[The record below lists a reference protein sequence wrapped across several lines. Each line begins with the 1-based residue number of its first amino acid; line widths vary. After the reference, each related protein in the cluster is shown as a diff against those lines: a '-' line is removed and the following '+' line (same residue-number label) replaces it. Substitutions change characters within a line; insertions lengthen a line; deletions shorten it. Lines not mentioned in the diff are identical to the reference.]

1 MARSFLTD
9 GVSPSFHALE
19 GVALASGR
27 SVATNASPAYVWALR
42 PSPGRQVALVSG
54 GGAGHEPMHA
64 GFVGAGGLDAAAP
77 GEVFTSP
84 HNRQVYAASA
94 RVARP
99 GGIIHVVKNYTGD
112 RINFAIAAERLRAEG
127 HRVAEVLV
135 DDDLGSE
142 GHEVGRRG
150 TGATVVVEKVLGG
163 AADTGVSFD
172 DLVALGRRV
181 AERSRT
187 IAVASAAQTSPETGE
202 PAFDVASGALEYG
215 VGIHGETAAESIDH
229 PELADLV
236 DRMVGDLLGAL
247 PDPDEGV
254 LVLVNGLGGTGNL
267 ELAHAAAEA
276 VRAVE
281 AAGHHVRSVVIGTY
295 VSALDMRGFSLTL
308 TAADESWLE
317 HWWAPHDTV
326 GLPTPRALE
335 WPPPE
340 AAATGET
347 ATAGSDAADATDATA
362 QPSGWL
368 AGLAETFEARRRDLN
383 ALDQRAGDGDIGT
396 NLSSGLQ
403 AALLRSAGPDADLA
417 ADLSAVA
424 GAFLDDV
431 GGSSGPLF
439 GLVFSAVADA
449 VAGPD
454 ADDAG
459 QADDAAAVVV
469 GLRDGLEAVARVGGA
484 APGDRT
490 LLDALAP
497 ATEGSRLDRHAVAA
511 AIAGAR
517 ATSDL
522 VARRG
527 RASYLGDRA
536 LGFPDPG
543 AVAVAVVLAALLERL
558 EGGPDADL
566 QADLDELLTAQ

>member
-1 MARSFLTD
+1 MARSFMTD
-9 GVSPSFHALE
+9 GVSPSLHALD
-19 GVALASGR
+19 GIVLASGR
-27 SVATNASPAYVWALR
+27 SVGTNASPAYVWALR
-42 PSPGRQVALVSG
+42 PAPGRQVALVSG

-64 GFVGAGGLDAAAP
+64 GFVGAGGLDAAVP

-163 AADTGVSFD
+163 AADTGASFD
-172 DLVALGRRV
+172 DLVDLGRRV

-187 IAVASAAQTSPETGE
+187 IAVAHGAQTSPETGE
-202 PAFDVASGALEYG
+202 PAFDVAAGRLEYG
-215 VGIHGETAAESIDH
+215 VGIHGEAAAESIDR
-229 PELADLV
+229 PDLDALV
-236 DRMVGDLLGAL
+236 DRMVDDILDAL
-247 PDPDEGV
+247 PDPDDGV

-267 ELAHAAAEA
+267 ELAHAATEA
-276 VRAVE
+276 VRAIE
-281 AAGHHVRSVVIGTY
+281 AAGHRVRSVVIGTY

-308 TAADESWLE
+308 TAAEEAWLE

-326 GLPTPRALE
+326 ALPTPRALE
-335 WPPPE
+335 E
-340 AAATGET
+340 SATPT
-347 ATAGSDAADATDATA
+347 AGTQSDAAGSDAAEGADATA
-362 QPSGWL
+362 DAAQPSAWL
-368 AGLAETFEARRRDLN
+368 AGMAETFEARRRDLN

-396 NLSSGLQ
+396 NLASGLQ
-403 AALLRSAGPDADLA
+403 AALLRSSGPDADLA
-417 ADLSAVA
+417 ADLSALA
-424 GAFLDDV
+424 GAFLDEV

-449 VAGPD
+449 L
-454 ADDAG
+454 ADPG
-459 QADDAAAVVV
+459 ADGAAAVVV
-469 GLRDGLEAVARVGGA
+469 GLRAGQEAVARVGGA

-497 ATEGSRLDRHAVAA
+497 AARGVRLDRDAVEAA
-511 AIAGAR
+511 VAGAR
-517 ATSDL
+517 ATSEL

-527 RASYLGDRA
+527 RATYLGDRA

-543 AVAVAVVLAALLERL
+543 AVAVAVVLTALLERL
-558 EGGPDADL
+558 EGGPDAGL
-566 QADLDELLTAQ
+566 RADLDELLAGR

>member
-9 GVSPSFHALE
+9 GVSPSAHALE

-27 SVATNASPAYVWALR
+27 TVGTSTSPAYVWALQ
-42 PSPGRQVALVSG
+42 PAPARQVALVSG

-94 RVARP
+94 KVARP
-99 GGIIHVVKNYTGD
+99 GGVIHVVKNYTGD

-127 HRVAEVLV
+127 HQVAEVLV

-163 AADTGVSFD
+163 AADTGASFD

-181 AERSRT
+181 VERSRT
-187 IAVASAAQTSPETGE
+187 VAVAHGAQTSLDTGE
-202 PAFDVASGALEYG
+202 PAFDVADGALEYG
-215 VGIHGETAAESIDH
+215 VGIHGETAAESIEQPD
-229 PELADLV
+229 LATLV
-236 DRMVGDLLGAL
+236 DRIVADLLAAL
-247 PDPDEGV
+247 PASDDGY
-254 LVLVNGLGGTGNL
+254 LLLVNGLGGTGNL
-267 ELAHAAAEA
+267 ELAHVATEA
-276 VRAVE
+276 VRALE
-281 AAGHHVRSVVIGTY
+281 ADGRRVRSVVTGTY
-295 VSALDMRGFSLTL
+295 VSALDMRGFSVTL
-308 TAADESWLE
+308 TAAEESWLE

-326 GLPTPRALE
+326 SLPTPRPLGDAV
-335 WPPPE
+335 PTSDVPADTP
-340 AAATGET
+340 AAGT
-347 ATAGSDAADATDATA
+347 
-362 QPSGWL
+362 PSPWL
-368 AGLAETFEARRRDLN
+368 AGLASTFEARRPGLN

-396 NLSSGLQ
+396 NLENGLH
-403 AALLRSAGPDADLA
+403 SAVRRAPGADADLA
-417 ADLSAVA
+417 ADLAAVA

-439 GLVFSAVADA
+439 GLVFSEVAAAAD
-449 VAGPD
+449 G
-454 ADDAG
+454 ADDLAAALVTGLRAG
-459 QADDAAAVVV
+459 Q
-469 GLRDGLEAVARVGGA
+469 EAVTRVGGA
-484 APGDRT
+484 VPGDRT

-497 ATEGSRLDRHAVAA
+497 AAQGDSLDRGAVVA

-527 RASYLGDRA
+527 RASYLGERA

-543 AVAVAVVLAALLERL
+543 AVAVALLLAALLERL
-558 EGGPDADL
+558 TGSADADL
-566 QADLDELLTAQ
+566 QADLDELVAGR